1 MFQKDIV
8 LFQILNG
15 KRLNYETAYRLY
27 FSSLDRTKTSEREIV
42 YGYFYNEI
50 GDYTITRND
59 EPFAWVSK
67 EKTAKLITGFANK
80 DIQHLQ
86 LISGNV
92 SGKELADS
100 LMENAKLEAEVKALR
115 GMFTQISAW
124 LSFNTNPS
132 AEELAKMK
140 NSIDQLLK
148 NEG

>member
-1 MFQKDIV
+1 MEIEQK
-8 LFQILNG
+8 
-15 KRLNYETAYRLY
+15 
-27 FSSLDRTKTSEREIV
+27 EREIV

-148 NEG
+148 NEGLS